1 MLKKISAVSF
11 AIAFTMAIVIFTGYG
26 RQFISSS
33 SAKTIFLIAGA
44 IGLFLNL
51 FSFTKSENSLVFNF
65 IYWTGSIVLFIGLVF
80 MILRLPL
87 HFYIII
93 AGMGIL
99 GFSFLVPEKTLP
111 VKKDE
116 NILDDL
122 D

>member
-1 MLKKISAVSF
+1 
-11 AIAFTMAIVIFTGYG
+11 
-26 RQFISSS
+26 FISSS

-65 IYWTGSIVLFIGLVF
+65 IYWTGSIVLFTGLVF